1 MQPAGSH
8 DELAAEAE
16 AVERIEAA
24 HRAHVRAA
32 RRYATGLAE
41 EASYLS
47 EEGPRETEAESGDE
61 DGESAAEAATARA
74 ASARAVLAWKR
85 VRELE
90 GAGRALAFG
99 RITGEDGTTYIGRMS
114 VIDGGIDGGI
124 DGDIDGD
131 EVHLVDWRAAA
142 AMPFYRATPLEPLGV
157 THRRHLHYT
166 DGRLTNYS
174 DEVFDEET
182 LRSAG
187 HLRGEAALLAALTS
201 RTDGR
206 MKAVVATIQAEQDAV
221 IRASERGP
229 LLVQGGPGTGKTVVA
244 LHRAAYLLYADRAAL
259 AETGV
264 LIVGP
269 SPEFLTYISDVL
281 PSLGESGVVSM
292 TIDQLHPGVR
302 PVPDASLRAAELK
315 GSAAMIKFLEAA
327 VADRQRTPTEPLIAW
342 YGSRRITVAVDD
354 LAGFFTRAQ
363 RHRTHNA
370 GAGSFRTQ
378 ILDLLVADVHEP
390 GFGEATEVRE
400 SLRSSREVRRFIERH
415 WPVLTPEQALNDLLG
430 SPALL
435 RSAARAAG
443 LSDDERELLAETRT
457 PESELSSR
465 RWQRSDVPLLD
476 ELHHLLGDVGEADAL
491 DAEME
496 HVIAD
501 EWDVFALAEAGDLEG
516 DDVSDA
522 DSDVDP
528 DVVVALDQDSEFG
541 EVDRYDAWREGDE
554 EATWR

>member
-1 MQPAGSH
+1 MQPTGSH
-8 DELAAEAE
+8 DELVAEQE
-16 AVERIEAA
+16 AVARIEAA
-24 HRAHVRAA
+24 HQAHVRSA

-41 EASYLS
+41 EASFLS

-90 GAGRALAFG
+90 AAGRALAFG
-99 RITGEDGTTYIGRMS
+99 RITEAAETTYIGRMS
-114 VIDGGIDGGI
+114 VIDGDR
-124 DGDIDGD
+124 
-131 EVHLVDWRAAA
+131 VYLVDWRAAA

-166 DGRLTNYS
+166 DGSLTNYS
-174 DEVFDEET
+174 DEVFDEEA
-182 LRSAG
+182 LLAAR
-187 HLRGEAALLAALTS
+187 HLRGEAALMAALAARS
-201 RTDGR
+201 DGR

-259 AETGV
+259 AESGV

-281 PSLGESGVVSM
+281 PSLGESGVVSV

-302 PVPDASLRAAELK
+302 PVPDTSADRALLK
-315 GSAAMIKFLEAA
+315 GSAAMIKFLDAA
-327 VADRQRTPTEPLIAW
+327 VADRQRTPAKALVAW
-342 YGSRRITVAVDD
+342 YGSRRLTIDID
-354 LAGFFTRAQ
+354 RLQQFFTRAQ

-370 GAGSFRTQ
+370 GAGSLRNQ
-378 ILDLLVADVHEP
+378 IVDTLLREVHEP
-390 GFGEATEVRE
+390 GFGEATEERQ
-400 SLRSSREVRRFIERH
+400 SLEQSRDVRRFMERH
-415 WPVLTPEQALNDLLG
+415 WPVLTPEQALNDLFG

-443 LSDDERELLAETRT
+443 LSEEQEAMLGAPRA

-465 RWQRSDVPLLD
+465 SWEHSDVPLLD
-476 ELHHLLGDVGEADAL
+476 ELHHLLGDVGEAEATDV
-491 DAEME
+491 DME

-501 EWDVFALAEAGDLEG
+501 ETDVFDLAEAARPDEMGSED
-516 DDVSDA
+516 DDVE
-522 DSDVDP
+522 
-528 DVVVALDQDSEFG
+528 LDLDSEFG
-541 EVDRYDAWREGDE
+541 DVDRYDAWRDGDE

>member
-1 MQPAGSH
+1 MQPTGSH
-8 DELAAEAE
+8 DEFVAEEAAVA
-16 AVERIEAA
+16 RIESA
-24 HRAHVRAA
+24 HQAHVQSA

-90 GAGRALAFG
+90 AAGRALAFG
-99 RITGEDGTTYIGRMS
+99 RITNGEETSYIGRMS
-114 VIDGGIDGGI
+114 VIDGDR
-124 DGDIDGD
+124 
-131 EVHLVDWRAAA
+131 VHLIDWRAAA
-142 AMPFYRATPLEPLGV
+142 ATPFYRATPLEPLGV
-157 THRRHLHYT
+157 SHRRHLHYT
-166 DGRLTNYS
+166 DGRLTDYS
-174 DEVFDEET
+174 DEVFDT
-182 LRSAG
+182 DALLSATQ
-187 HLRGEAALLAALTS
+187 LRGEAALLAALAA

-206 MKAVVATIQAEQDAV
+206 MQAVVATIQAEQDAV

-269 SPEFLTYISDVL
+269 SPEFLIYISDVL

-302 PVPDASLRAAELK
+302 PVPDASYERGSLK
-315 GSAAMIKFLEAA
+315 GSEAMIKFLDAA
-327 VADRQRTPTEPLIAW
+327 LADRQRTPTDPLVAW
-342 YGSRRITVAVDD
+342 YGSRRLQIDVDR
-354 LAGFFTRAQ
+354 LQGFFTRAQ

-370 GAGSFRTQ
+370 GAGSLRNQ
-378 ILDLLVADVHEP
+378 IVDTFVSEVHEP
-390 GFGEATEVRE
+390 GFGEAIEIRRSLE
-400 SLRSSREVRRFIERH
+400 SARDVRRFMERH

-435 RSAARAAG
+435 GSAARAAG
-443 LSDDERELLAETRT
+443 LTDDDRDLLACART
-457 PESELSSR
+457 PESELPSR
-465 RWQRSDVPLLD
+465 RWEHSDVPLLD
-476 ELHHLLGDVGEADAL
+476 ELHHLLGDTSEAIAT

-501 EWDVFALAEAGDLEG
+501 ETDVFALAEQAEQEALDDDDLEIELDTESG
-516 DDVSDA
+516 DV
-522 DSDVDP
+522 
-528 DVVVALDQDSEFG
+528 EH
-541 EVDRYDAWREGDE
+541 YDAWRDGDE